1 MPGGPDDHSV
11 GDRSIREHSSTAAVE
26 AATERLF
33 RLTVNRK
40 MYARQAAAVG
50 AVVTRAGYALLRT
63 LTEQDGLTTGELA
76 RRSHMDPGATVRQ
89 VKALEDDG
97 LVERSSDADDARVT
111 VVSLTARGRA
121 VVTDIVE
128 VRTEHLQQVLADWPE
143 ADRRQLAE
151 LVDRLVDGL
160 QSTPFKPH
168 LKERT

>member
-1 MPGGPDDHSV
+1 VRGVPGDHV
-11 GDRSIREHSSTAAVE
+11 DHHTAAAVE

-63 LTEQDGLTTGELA
+63 LADDGPLTTGELA

-89 VKALEDDG
+89 VTALVDDG
-97 LVERSSDADDARVT
+97 LVERSSDAGDARVT
-111 VVSLTARGRA
+111 VVSLTDRGHR
-121 VVTDIVE
+121 VVRDIVE
-128 VRTEHLQQVLADWPE
+128 VRTEHLEQILADWPPGE
-143 ADRRQLAE
+143 AAQLAV

-160 QSTPFKPH
+160 QSTPFTPH